1 MPALAALILAA
12 PLVAPVPPPA
22 EVRGLWVVRTAL
34 VSPRE
39 VDRVVDEAAAAGFNT
54 LLVQVRG
61 RGDAFYRSR
70 IVPRSHLLAG
80 QPESFDPLARL
91 LERAHGR
98 GLQVHAWVNVLL
110 AADFPIALPR
120 GHVLA
125 EHPEWAMVPRRA
137 AQAALGAKRSELLA
151 LIRRSARAEG
161 DIEGYYLSPAVAQVH
176 RHLAEVVR
184 ELITSYPV
192 DGLHLDFIRYPG
204 PAYDWSRTALEGFR
218 QQRAA
223 GNDLLKGPEADP
235 AGWASWR
242 RGVLDT
248 LARELTTTA
257 RASRPGILISAAVVP
272 DQAQALH
279 QKFQNWPA
287 WMARGLLDALCP
299 MTYTPDTRI
308 FRRQL
313 EQAQARVAGPIW
325 AGVGAWR
332 LPLEGTIE
340 KIETARLAGTAGVVV
355 FSHESL
361 GPGDAARLRQRVF
374 GRAPAATAAAASGVA
389 VGDAAAAQ

>member
-1 MPALAALILAA
+1 MMSALAALILAA

-70 IVPRSHLLAG
+70 LVPRSHLLAG
-80 QPESFDPLARL
+80 QPESFD
-91 LERAHGR
+91 
-98 GLQVHAWVNVLL
+98 LL

-257 RASRPGILISAAVVP
+257 RASRPRILISAAVVP

-374 GRAPAATAAAASGVA
+374 GRVSAATAAAASGVA
-389 VGDAAAAQ
+389 AGDAAAAQ